1 MKNLETERKFLV
13 DKTKWLLQQKPEGT
27 VYAQGYLVTDEKK
40 AVRVRV
46 AGNEG
51 YLTIKGRS
59 ETISRPEYE
68 YAIPGS
74 EALDLLRLFAGP
86 VVEKTRTR
94 IPAGKHV
101 WEVDEFHGSN
111 EGLLLAEIE
120 LEDPEETFEKPG
132 WLGEEVTGDPRYYNT
147 FLSEN
152 PYGTWK

>member
-1 MKNLETERKFLV
+1 MKNLEIERKFLV
-13 DKTKWLLQQKPEGT
+13 DRTKWSLKQKPEGT
-27 VYAQGYLVTDEKK
+27 LYAQGYLVTDEKK

-46 AGNEG
+46 AGSEG

-59 ETISRPEYE
+59 EGISRPEYE
-68 YAIPGS
+68 YAIPVG
-74 EALDLLRLFAGP
+74 EALDLIRMFAGP

-94 IPAGKHV
+94 ISAGKHV

-120 LEDPEETFEKPG
+120 LEDPEEMFEKPD
-132 WLGEEVTGDPRYYNT
+132 WLGLEVTGDPRYYNT
-147 FLSEN
+147 FLSES